1 MKMRFWVI
9 AVLWVLGFMGVINS
23 VWAQKADRF
32 QILRD
37 RLEVLSVEEP
47 GLKNK
52 VQLALNGV
60 TVPEFLTALAKA
72 NSLNINIDPRV
83 TGKVMNNFN
92 NVSASNVLVF
102 LAQNFNLEITF
113 IGSIMNVAPY
123 IDPNLNVHPP
133 KSFTVQ
139 YEKPENALT
148 LEVEGDSLYL
158 VAKKIT
164 MLSGQNLIV
173 PPSLQ
178 GKKVT
183 AFLSKV
189 PMQNAL
195 QKLAYGNGMKLAR
208 TNDNFYLFEPL
219 EENEELYVNGEN
231 NTSVRKVFKSAGSAA
246 ATSLG
251 ILTRTLNGQKLI
263 SLDATNAN
271 IQELVKTA
279 ASEMGRNYFLY
290 TELKGSLT
298 SRVNDI
304 TFDNFLSA
312 LFQGT
317 EYTFR
322 VENGIYLIGDRK
334 LEGLRA
340 NRVIQLQNRS
350 IDTVQA
356 MIPAEWKKGVEIK
369 EFREQNTLLLSGS
382 GPQIQELENYIHQ
395 LDQLVPMIMIEVTL
409 VDINKNNTTSTGL
422 KFGNDSTVKRG
433 GTVLPAPSYTFG
445 APSINNFL
453 SKLGNLT
460 SLNLGQVGSSFY
472 ATINALQSKTNA
484 DIHSVPRLTTL
495 NGHTATL
502 SIGSTEYYQIQTQ
515 NVIPSVSSPTS
526 IFTQQYNKVDA
537 NLVINIKPVVSGN
550 DQVTLGIKIEI
561 TDFIGTPPTNA
572 PPPTSTSKF
581 ESIIRAHDGDMIVLG
596 GLERAEEDDNSS
608 GVPLL
613 SKIPVLKWIFSSKSK
628 SHIKKVTLVFI
639 KPTIIR

>member
-1 MKMRFWVI
+1 MRFWVI